1 MLKHLNTI
9 LFILIAI
16 TALVIFQKTFK
27 GYNQK
32 DMKEQNYNQL
42 TSEEKYIIIDKGTE
56 QPFTGKY
63 NKHDKEGYYSCKQ
76 CNSLLYTSDSKF
88 NSGCGWPSF
97 DDEIPGKVRKET
109 DSDGRRTEILCQT
122 CGGHLGHVF
131 VGERLTPKNT
141 RHCVNSLSLQFI
153 KKQNLETAIFASGC
167 FWGTEYWLKKGKGV
181 ISTSVGYTG
190 GQTVKP
196 TYDEVCTG
204 QTGHAEAVK
213 VVFDSSKTTFED
225 LAKLYFET
233 HDPTHVNRQGP
244 DVGTQ
249 YRSEVFYTTPQQKE
263 ITEKL
268 IKTLEEQGL
277 KVATQVTAEAV
288 FYDGE
293 EYHQDYYNKTKNSP
307 YCHIYKKK
315 F

>member
-9 LFILIAI
+9 LFFLIAI

-27 GYNQK
+27 GYNHK

-42 TSEEKYIIIDKGTE
+42 TSEEKYILIDKGTE

-63 NKHDKEGYYSCKQ
+63 NKHDEAGFYSCKQ

-131 VGERLTPKNT
+131 VGEGLTPKNT

-153 KKQNLETAIFASGC
+153 KKENLETAIFASGC

-213 VVFDSSKTTFED
+213 VVFDNSKTTFED

-263 ITEKL
+263 VTEKL

-277 KVATQVTAEAV
+277 KVATQITAEAV

>member
-9 LFILIAI
+9 LFFLIAI

-27 GYNQK
+27 GYNHK

-42 TSEEKYIIIDKGTE
+42 TSEEKYILIDKGTE

-63 NKHDKEGYYSCKQ
+63 NKHDEAGFYSCKQ

-131 VGERLTPKNT
+131 VGEGLTPKNT

-153 KKQNLETAIFASGC
+153 KKENLETAIFASGC
-167 FWGTEYWLKKGKGV
+167 FWGTEYWLQQAPGV
-181 ISTSVGYTG
+181 LSATSGYIG
-190 GQTVKP
+190 GHVKNP
-196 TYDEVCTG
+196 TYKQICTG
-204 QTGHAEAVK
+204 LTGHYEAVE
-213 VVFDSSKTTFED
+213 VVYNPDVTDFET
-225 LAKLYFET
+225 LAKLYYET
-233 HDPTHVNRQGP
+233 HDPEQTNGQGP
-244 DVGTQ
+244 DIGSQ
-249 YRSEVFYTTPQQKE
+249 YLS
-263 ITEKL
+263 
-268 IKTLEEQGL
+268 
-277 KVATQVTAEAV
+277 AV
-288 FYDGE
+288 FYFNE
-293 EYHQDYYNKTKNSP
+293 EQKATIEKLMKTLKGKGLKPATELKEATIFYPAEAYHQDYYFKHRKTP
-307 YCHIYKKK
+307 YCHKYKKL